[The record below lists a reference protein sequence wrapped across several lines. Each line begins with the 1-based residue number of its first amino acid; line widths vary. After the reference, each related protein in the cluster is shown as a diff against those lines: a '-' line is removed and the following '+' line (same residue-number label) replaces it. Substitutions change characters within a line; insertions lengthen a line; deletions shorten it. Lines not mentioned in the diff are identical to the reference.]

1 MENLKI
7 QLRRVRYSTVLMEL
21 LPHTSTNDTPEY
33 AEQIK
38 EKTEMSI
45 TASKSDSEP
54 SVFLIV
60 FSLSIKTKV
69 SDIEALAMSIKAV
82 AEFKLNDTVDD
93 EFMASAF
100 AKVNAPAIAFPYIR
114 TFISNLTL
122 NAGYSP
128 IILPSFNFVSLAKAH
143 DL

>member
-33 AEQIK
+33 SEQVK